1 MYLNLNG
8 EENSFLKMRIPAECQ
23 AALIEKGVAIP
34 DPAEVTFI
42 LREATG
48 REAEIFDLEKN
59 GWGMKDVGKWLHTL
73 LMRRAVEGTDPEI
86 VAELIKDMTPTTV
99 ASLIMAYVQ
108 GALPNPKELMAAIQG
123 QMGTVFSLLLAQ
135 LAAGMQPASL
145 IGTGSQNENGMTT
158 PPDTSP
164 S

>member
-8 EENSFLKMRIPAECQ
+8 DENSFLKMRIPPECQ
-23 AALIEKGVAIP
+23 DALTAKGIAIP

-59 GWGMKDVGKWLHTL
+59 GWGMKDVSKWLHTL
-73 LMRRAVEGTDPEI
+73 LMRRAVEGTDPAI
-86 VAELIKDMTPTTV
+86 VEELIKDMTPTTV

-108 GALPNPKELMAAIQG
+108 GALPNPKELMGAIQG

-135 LAAGMQPASL
+135 LAAGTRPASP
-145 IGTGSQNENGMTT
+145 IGTASLSENGET
-158 PPDTSP
+158 
-164 S
+164 